1 MFISIGL
8 ITFKA
13 SSTFKHWQNYLLSRK
28 MSIFLCACVF
38 NFFAIFSLSA
48 PAGPRETQASFEEIS
63 KSLGSESANKPMSV
77 PNNAVGVNLDE
88 NIRLRRALDEY
99 SRLVDPAHVQ
109 IEERRRVMHKRLQ
122 ERFNQTDRDNDGF
135 ISRDEA
141 IEGMPQISRHFIGI
155 DVNNDGF
162 ISLDELEALQLK
174 IVERQRMAVRVEPY
188 EADLVKRKTK
198 DASINKPKRSL

>member
-1 MFISIGL
+1 MFITIGL
-8 ITFKA
+8 FTFKA
-13 SSTFKHWQNYLLSRK
+13 SAPFMHWRNHLLSRK
-28 MSIFLCACVF
+28 IFAFLCTCVLS
-38 NFFAIFSLSA
+38 FFGMFAHSA
-48 PAGPRETQASFEEIS
+48 GAGPREVQASFEEIS
-63 KSLGSESANKPMSV
+63 KSLGSESVNKPMAV

-122 ERFNQTDRDNDGF
+122 ERFNQTDKDNDGF
-135 ISRDEA
+135 ISREEA
-141 IEGMPQISRHFIGI
+141 IEGMPQISRHFSGI
-155 DVNNDGF
+155 DTNTDGF

-188 EADLVKRKTK
+188 EAELAKRKTK
-198 DASINKPKRSL
+198 DASISKPKRSL